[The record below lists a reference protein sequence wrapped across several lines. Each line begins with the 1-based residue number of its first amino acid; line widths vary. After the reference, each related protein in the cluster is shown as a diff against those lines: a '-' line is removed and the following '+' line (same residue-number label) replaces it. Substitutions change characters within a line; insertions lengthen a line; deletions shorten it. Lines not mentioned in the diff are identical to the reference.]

1 MRVACENTLDAETLN
16 NWRKIKAHLEKVA
29 ATDNDFY
36 RRACAIMKGQ
46 KDPGPSFKS

>member
-1 MRVACENTLDAETLN
+1 MRVVCGNTLDAETVI
-16 NWRKIKAHLEKVA
+16 NWRKIKTHLEKVG
-29 ATDNDFY
+29 ATENDFY